1 MQPVNKFTFPL
12 PFLPR
17 MSLRLSF
24 LGPSYSMMVAPDD
37 HENSTVTVN
46 MAANNNHYAAAVGG
60 RLTAIENNLDVSV
73 CRGYTGYWC
82 FLNHDSQT
90 GTGQELI
97 ATMEMKKCGDTNMD
111 SLTVNSV
118 DAVSTILMQVILL
131 LFVQRALI
139 FLARLL
145 LDFVS
150 CPTLRRDQ
158 LAATFALDL
167 FFLLF
172 RSLVLFENRRT
183 SSTT

>member
-1 MQPVNKFTFPL
+1 MLF
-12 PFLPR
+12 
-17 MSLRLSF
+17 
-24 LGPSYSMMVAPDD
+24 SMMVAPDD

-97 ATMEMKKCGDTNMD
+97 ATLEMKKCGDTNMD

-118 DAVSTILMQVILL
+118 DAVSTILMQVKELTCHLFLRIL
-131 LFVQRALI
+131 VC
-139 FLARLL
+139 LARP
-145 LDFVS
+145 S
-150 CPTLRRDQ
+150 
-158 LAATFALDL
+158 
-167 FFLLF
+167 
-172 RSLVLFENRRT
+172 
-183 SSTT
+183 